1 MRSDYL
7 RGWVVD
13 AQLSDT
19 GRHMDVWIIDVEGN
33 VNRICIPW
41 CPCIHVH
48 AENRLLHNLPQWL
61 NLPEIAEKFSIGPIR
76 MVKRRLSLDEFEMH
90 NVLEIDILDSRKI
103 RKAAQHIEAR
113 GDHHRYSLFSV
124 DAHLAQRFFI
134 EFGISPFQF
143 VEWDGDSF
151 SLVDENDSWPKMKVI
166 ELNFEYHSN
175 NGFDTLKSFLK
186 KIEIFQWDGFLP
198 KRKLDSVVQ
207 RKHCGMEFLTEFEHC
222 INRLNPDIIVT
233 RGGDALHFAALDK
246 LAKRVGFDMN
256 LSRTECELKPRS
268 MSRVVHSYGQVIRK
282 DAYFPLNG
290 RLHIDLRASFIVR
303 EGGILGLFE
312 LSRHS
317 RQSPQDISRLSPG
330 SVISA
335 IQMRIAMEDGVL
347 VPWKKNRAEDTKTAW
362 DLLATDRGG
371 LYLDSKPGVYSDV
384 IELDFASLFPSIIAT
399 RNISPETL
407 NCACCQTTTEFPTTD
422 MFVPLNPNDAE
433 RTFRQRA
440 RVDVFSSKI
449 FPSAN
454 ASALQVPGLK
464 THTCARTHGFLG
476 RVVAP
481 IIERRMQL
489 KNQRKRKGDL
499 FDLQQNALKWLLVT
513 CFGYTGY
520 KNARFG
526 RIEAHEAICAWARE
540 ILLTTISIAEDD
552 GWDVLHA
559 IVDCVWIENKSLETR
574 EEKIEAAMQLS
585 QKVTKLIGIPLEFE
599 DIYDF
604 IGFLPSRM
612 HGAGSLTKYW
622 AYGQNGFKLR
632 GIEAR
637 QHSTCEWIS
646 ELQKR
651 SLEILKNNLDNGG
664 MYNSVAVQQTI
675 ITMLHDEIKRLN
687 SEGIDP
693 KRLVVTRRVTKRIQD
708 FSVSTNTQQAL
719 IRARK
724 LGQDILPGRK
734 VRFVATKPSPGVPE
748 SRVIL
753 LEELSGNSKFR
764 IDSEYYQNLA
774 VRAIWAILG
783 PFGWSDDEIRHGR
796 RKYTLFDF
804 FDAFNS
810 KPSIDD
816 SAY

>member
-1 MRSDYL
+1 VRSDCL
-7 RGWVVD
+7 RGWVID
-13 AQLSDT
+13 AQLDAT
-19 GRHMDVWIIDVEGN
+19 GHHMDVWIIDVQGN

-41 CPCIHVH
+41 CAHIHVH
-48 AENRLLHNLPQWL
+48 AESRLLGNLPQWL
-61 NLPEIAEKFSIGPIR
+61 NLPEIRKKFSIGSIR

-90 NVLEIDILDSRKI
+90 NVLQIDVLDSRKI
-103 RKAAQHIEAR
+103 RKISQHIEAR
-113 GDHHRYSLFSV
+113 GNHHRYSLFSV

-134 EFGISPFQF
+134 ELGISPFQF
-143 VEWDGDSF
+143 VEWNGDSF
-151 SLVDENDSWPKMKVI
+151 SLLNENETWPKMKII

-175 NGFDTLKSFLK
+175 NGFDTLKSYLK
-186 KIEIFQWDGFLP
+186 KIEVFLWDDFLP
-198 KRKLDSVVQ
+198 EKKIDVVIQ
-207 RKHCGMEFLTEFEHC
+207 RKHCANEFLKEFQDC
-222 INRLNPDIIVT
+222 INRLNPDIIIT
-233 RGGDALHFAALDK
+233 KGGDALHLAALDK
-246 LAKRVGFDMN
+246 LAKRVGFNLN
-256 LSRTECELKPRS
+256 LSRVESELRPRS

-290 RLHIDLRASFIVR
+290 RLHIDLDASFIVR

-362 DLLATDRGG
+362 ELLATDRGG

-407 NCACCQTTTEFPTTD
+407 NCACCQTTTEFPTTE
-422 MFVPLNPNDAE
+422 MFVPLNPDDAE
-433 RTFRQRA
+433 RTFRERA
-440 RVDVFSSKI
+440 RDDIFSSKI

-454 ASALQVPGLK
+454 ASAIQVPGLK
-464 THTCARTHGFLG
+464 IHTCARTHGFLG

-489 KNQRKRKGDL
+489 KTQRKRKGDL

-526 RIEAHEAICAWARE
+526 RIEAHEAICAWARD
-540 ILLTTISIAEDD
+540 ILLTTISIAEDE
-552 GWDVLHA
+552 GWNVLHA
-559 IVDCVWIENKSLETR
+559 IVDCVWIENKNLKTR
-574 EEKIEAAMQLS
+574 KEKIESAMRLS
-585 QKVTKLIGIPLEFE
+585 QKVSKLIGIPLEFE

-622 AYGQNGFKLR
+622 AHGQNGFKLR

-637 QHSTCEWIS
+637 QHSTCKWITA
-646 ELQKR
+646 LQKN
-651 SLEILKNNLDNGG
+651 SLGILKHNLDSGG
-664 MYNSVAVQQTI
+664 RFDSIAVQQKI
-675 ITMLHDEIKRLN
+675 ITMLHNEIFLLN
-687 SEGIDP
+687 SGKINP
-693 KRLVVTRRVTKRIQD
+693 KDLVVIRRVTKRVQD

-724 LGQDILPGRK
+724 LGQNILPGRK

-748 SRVIL
+748 SRVVL
-753 LEELSGNSKFR
+753 LEELSENSKLK
-764 IDSEYYQNLA
+764 IDSDYYQKLA
-774 VRAIWAILG
+774 IRATWAILG
-783 PFGWSDDEIRHGR
+783 PFGWSDEEIRQGR
-796 RKYTLFDF
+796 KKYTLFDF

-810 KPSIDD
+810 KSSIDHP
-816 SAY
+816 AY

>member
-1 MRSDYL
+1 M
-7 RGWVVD
+7 
-13 AQLSDT
+13 
-19 GRHMDVWIIDVEGN
+19 
-33 VNRICIPW
+33 
-41 CPCIHVH
+41 
-48 AENRLLHNLPQWL
+48 
-61 NLPEIAEKFSIGPIR
+61 
-76 MVKRRLSLDEFEMH
+76 
-90 NVLEIDILDSRKI
+90 
-103 RKAAQHIEAR
+103 
-113 GDHHRYSLFSV
+113 
-124 DAHLAQRFFI
+124 
-134 EFGISPFQF
+134 
-143 VEWDGDSF
+143 
-151 SLVDENDSWPKMKVI
+151 
-166 ELNFEYHSN
+166 
-175 NGFDTLKSFLK
+175 
-186 KIEIFQWDGFLP
+186 
-198 KRKLDSVVQ
+198 
-207 RKHCGMEFLTEFEHC
+207 
-222 INRLNPDIIVT
+222 
-233 RGGDALHFAALDK
+233 
-246 LAKRVGFDMN
+246 
-256 LSRTECELKPRS
+256 
-268 MSRVVHSYGQVIRK
+268 
-282 DAYFPLNG
+282 
-290 RLHIDLRASFIVR
+290 
-303 EGGILGLFE
+303 
-312 LSRHS
+312 
-317 RQSPQDISRLSPG
+317 
-330 SVISA
+330 
-335 IQMRIAMEDGVL
+335 
-347 VPWKKNRAEDTKTAW
+347 
-362 DLLATDRGG
+362 
-371 LYLDSKPGVYSDV
+371 
-384 IELDFASLFPSIIAT
+384 
-399 RNISPETL
+399 
-407 NCACCQTTTEFPTTD
+407 
-422 MFVPLNPNDAE
+422 
-433 RTFRQRA
+433 
-440 RVDVFSSKI
+440 
-449 FPSAN
+449 
-454 ASALQVPGLK
+454 
-464 THTCARTHGFLG
+464 
-476 RVVAP
+476 
-481 IIERRMQL
+481 
-489 KNQRKRKGDL
+489 
-499 FDLQQNALKWLLVT
+499 
-513 CFGYTGY
+513 
-520 KNARFG
+520 
-526 RIEAHEAICAWARE
+526 
-540 ILLTTISIAEDD
+540 
-552 GWDVLHA
+552 HA

-693 KRLVVTRRVTKRIQD
+693 KNLVVTRRVTKRIQD

>member
-1 MRSDYL
+1 M
-7 RGWVVD
+7 RGWVID
-13 AQLSDT
+13 AQLGAS
-19 GRHMDVWIIDVEGN
+19 GRNMDVWIIDVQGS
-33 VNRICIPW
+33 VNRISVPW
-41 CPCIHVH
+41 CAHIHVH
-48 AENRLLHNLPQWL
+48 AENRLLSNLPQWL
-61 NLPEIAEKFSIGPIR
+61 KLPEISEKFSVGSIR

-90 NVLEIDILDSRKI
+90 NVLEIDVLDSRKI
-103 RKAAQHIEAR
+103 RKISQHIEAR

-151 SLVDENDSWPKMKVI
+151 SLLNENDTWPKMKVI

-175 NGFDTLKSFLK
+175 NGFDTLKSYLK
-186 KIEIFQWDGFLP
+186 RIEIFEWDGFLP
-198 KRKLDSVVQ
+198 EKNPDSVIQ
-207 RKHCGMEFLTEFEHC
+207 RKHCGNEFLAEFQDC
-222 INRLNPDIIVT
+222 INRLNPDIIIT
-233 RGGDALHFAALDK
+233 KGGDALHFAALDK
-246 LAKRVGFDMN
+246 LAKKVDFDLN
-256 LSRTECELKPRS
+256 LSRAESELKPRS

-290 RLHIDLRASFIVR
+290 RLHIDLNASFIVR

-362 DLLATDRGG
+362 ELLATDRGG

-407 NCACCQTTTEFPTTD
+407 NCACCQTTTEFPTTE
-422 MFVPLNPNDAE
+422 MFVPLSPDDAE
-433 RTFRQRA
+433 RTFRERA
-440 RVDVFSSKI
+440 RQNIFSSKI

-489 KNQRKRKGDL
+489 KSQRKRKGDL

-526 RIEAHEAICAWARE
+526 RIEAHEAICAWARD
-540 ILLTTISIAEDD
+540 ILLATISIAEDE
-552 GWDVLHA
+552 GWNVLHA
-559 IVDCVWIENKSLETR
+559 IVDCVWIENKNLKTR
-574 EEKIEAAMQLS
+574 EEKIDAAMQLS
-585 QKVTKLIGIPLEFE
+585 AKVSKLIGIPLEFE

-622 AYGQNGFKLR
+622 AHGQNGFKLR

-637 QHSTCEWIS
+637 QHSTCQWIIR
-646 ELQKR
+646 LQKN
-651 SLEILKNNLDNGG
+651 SLEILKDSLDNGG
-664 MYNSVAVQQTI
+664 KYGSIAVQQQI
-675 ITMLHDEIKRLN
+675 IAMLHNEIGLLDSGEIN
-687 SEGIDP
+687 P
-693 KRLVVTRRVTKRIQD
+693 KDLVVTRRVTKRIQD

-719 IRARK
+719 IRARR

-734 VRFVATKPSPGVPE
+734 VRFIVTKQLSGVPE
-748 SRVIL
+748 SRVAL
-753 LEELSGNSKFR
+753 LEELSENSRFR
-764 IDSEYYQNLA
+764 IDSDYYQNLA
-774 VRAIWAILG
+774 IRAIWAILG
-783 PFGWSDDEIRHGR
+783 PFGWSDEEIRQGR
-796 RKYTLFDF
+796 KKYTLFDF
-804 FDAFNS
+804 FDTFNS

>member
-1 MRSDYL
+1 
-7 RGWVVD
+7 
-13 AQLSDT
+13 
-19 GRHMDVWIIDVEGN
+19 MDVWIIDVEGN

-175 NGFDTLKSFLK
+175 NGFDTLKSYLK

-362 DLLATDRGG
+362 ELLATDRGG

-489 KNQRKRKGDL
+489 KNQRKKKGDL

-664 MYNSVAVQQTI
+664 KYNSVAVQQTI

-693 KRLVVTRRVTKRIQD
+693 KTLVVTRRVTKRIQD

-796 RKYTLFDF
+796 RRYTLFDF

>member
-7 RGWVVD
+7 RGWVID

-41 CPCIHVH
+41 CACIHVH

-61 NLPEIAEKFSIGPIR
+61 KLPEIAEKFSIGPIR

-90 NVLEIDILDSRKI
+90 NVLEIDVLDSRKI

-151 SLVDENDSWPKMKVI
+151 SLIDENDSWPKMKVI

-198 KRKLDSVVQ
+198 RKKLHSVIQ

-362 DLLATDRGG
+362 ELLATDRGG

-540 ILLTTISIAEDD
+540 ILLATISIAEDD

-559 IVDCVWIENKSLETR
+559 IVDCVWIENKNLETR
-574 EEKIEAAMQLS
+574 EEKIDAAMQLS

-622 AYGQNGFKLR
+622 AHGQNGFKLR

-637 QHSTCEWIS
+637 QHSTCEWVS

-664 MYNSVAVQQTI
+664 KYNSVAVQQTI
-675 ITMLHDEIKRLN
+675 VTMLHDEINRLN
-687 SEGIDP
+687 SEEIDP
-693 KRLVVTRRVTKRIQD
+693 RTLVVTRRVTKRIQD

-753 LEELSGNSKFR
+753 LEELSSDPKFR
-764 IDSEYYQNLA
+764 IDSEYYENLA

-783 PFGWSDDEIRHGR
+783 PFGWSDEEIRHGR

-804 FDAFNS
+804 FDAFNP

>member
-1 MRSDYL
+1 MRSDCL
-7 RGWVVD
+7 RGWVID
-13 AQLSDT
+13 AQLGST
-19 GRHMDVWIIDVEGN
+19 GRHMDVWIIDLKGN
-33 VNRICIPW
+33 VSRICIPW
-41 CPCIHVH
+41 CACIHVH
-48 AENRLLHNLPQWL
+48 ADNRLLSNLPQWL
-61 NLPEIAEKFSIGPIR
+61 KLPEISKKFSVGSIR

-90 NVLEIDILDSRKI
+90 NVLEINVLDSRKI
-103 RKAAQHIEAR
+103 RKISQHIEAR

-151 SLVDENDSWPKMKVI
+151 SLLNENDTWPKMKVI

-175 NGFDTLKSFLK
+175 NGFDTLKSYLK
-186 KIEIFQWDGFLP
+186 KIEIYLWDGFLSKKTIDCTI
-198 KRKLDSVVQ
+198 KRKN
-207 RKHCGMEFLTEFEHC
+207 CGKVFLSEFQEC
-222 INRLNPDIIVT
+222 INRLNPDIIIT
-233 RGGDALHFAALDK
+233 KGGDALHFAALDL
-246 LAKRVGFDMN
+246 LAKRVDFDLS
-256 LSRTECELKPRS
+256 LSRTESELKPRS

-290 RLHIDLRASFIVR
+290 RLHIDLDASFIVR

-362 DLLATDRGG
+362 ELLATDRGG

-407 NCACCQTTTEFPTTD
+407 NCACCQTTTEFPTTE
-422 MFVPLNPNDAE
+422 MFVPLNPDDAE
-433 RTFRQRA
+433 RAFRERA
-440 RVDVFSSKI
+440 RSDIFSSKI

-481 IIERRMQL
+481 LIERRMQL
-489 KNQRKRKGDL
+489 KGLRKRKGDIH
-499 FDLQQNALKWLLVT
+499 DLQQNALKWLLVT

-526 RIEAHEAICAWARE
+526 RIEAHEAICAWARD

-552 GWDVLHA
+552 GWTVLHA
-559 IVDCVWIENKSLETR
+559 IVDCVWIENKNLKTR
-574 EEKIEAAMQLS
+574 DEKIDAAMQLS
-585 QKVTKLIGIPLEFE
+585 EKVSKLIGIPLEFE

-622 AYGQNGFKLR
+622 AHGQNGFKLR

-637 QHSTCEWIS
+637 QHSTCGWVVT
-646 ELQKR
+646 LQKR
-651 SLEILKNNLDNGG
+651 SLEILKNRLVDEDN
-664 MYNSVAVQQTI
+664 YDSVAVQRQI
-675 ITMLHDEIKRLN
+675 ATMLHDEILRLN
-687 SEGIDP
+687 SGEINP
-693 KRLVVTRRVTKRIQD
+693 KDLVVTRRVTKRIED

-719 IRARK
+719 IRARRI
-724 LGQDILPGRK
+724 GQDILPGRK

-753 LEELSGNSKFR
+753 LEELSENSNFR
-764 IDSEYYQNLA
+764 IDSDYYQNLA
-774 VRAIWAILG
+774 IRAIWAILG
-783 PFGWSDDEIRHGR
+783 PFGWSDEEIKLGR

-804 FDAFNS
+804 FNAFNA
-810 KPSIDD
+810 KPSADD

>member
-1 MRSDYL
+1 MRSDCL
-7 RGWVVD
+7 RGWVID
-13 AQLSDT
+13 AQLNDT

-41 CPCIHVH
+41 CACIHVH

-61 NLPEIAEKFSIGPIR
+61 KLPEIAEKFSIGPIR

-90 NVLEIDILDSRKI
+90 NVLEIDVLDSRKI

-151 SLVDENDSWPKMKVI
+151 SLVNENDSWPKMKVI
-166 ELNFEYHSN
+166 ELNFEYNSN
-175 NGFDTLKSFLK
+175 NGFDTLKSYLK

-198 KRKLDSVVQ
+198 RKKLHSVVQ

-290 RLHIDLRASFIVR
+290 RLHIDLSASFIVR

-362 DLLATDRGG
+362 ELLATDRGG

-540 ILLTTISIAEDD
+540 ILLATISIAEDD

-559 IVDCVWIENKSLETR
+559 IVDCVWIENKNLETR
-574 EEKIEAAMQLS
+574 EEKIDAAMQLS
-585 QKVTKLIGIPLEFE
+585 QKVTELIGIPLEFE

-622 AYGQNGFKLR
+622 AHGQNGFKLR

-637 QHSTCEWIS
+637 QHSTCEWVS

-664 MYNSVAVQQTI
+664 KYNSVAVQQTI

-687 SEGIDP
+687 SEKIDP
-693 KRLVVTRRVTKRIQD
+693 KTLVVTRRVTKRIQD

-753 LEELSGNSKFR
+753 LEELSSNSKFR

-783 PFGWSDDEIRHGR
+783 PFGWSDEEIRHGR

-804 FDAFNS
+804 FDAFNP

>member
-1 MRSDYL
+1 V
-7 RGWVVD
+7 RGWVID
-13 AQLSDT
+13 AQLGAS
-19 GRHMDVWIIDVEGN
+19 GRNMDVWIIDVQGS
-33 VNRICIPW
+33 VNRISVPW
-41 CPCIHVH
+41 CAHIHVH
-48 AENRLLHNLPQWL
+48 AENRLLSNLPQWL
-61 NLPEIAEKFSIGPIR
+61 KLPEISEKFSVGSIR

-90 NVLEIDILDSRKI
+90 NVLEIDVLDSRKI
-103 RKAAQHIEAR
+103 RKISQHIEAR

-151 SLVDENDSWPKMKVI
+151 SLLNENDTWPKMKVI

-175 NGFDTLKSFLK
+175 NGFDTLKSYLK
-186 KIEIFQWDGFLP
+186 RIEIFEWDGFLP
-198 KRKLDSVVQ
+198 EKNPDSVIQ
-207 RKHCGMEFLTEFEHC
+207 RKHCGNEFLAEFQDC
-222 INRLNPDIIVT
+222 INRLNPDIIIT
-233 RGGDALHFAALDK
+233 KGGDALHFAALDK
-246 LAKRVGFDMN
+246 LAKKVDFDLN
-256 LSRTECELKPRS
+256 LSRAESELKPRS

-290 RLHIDLRASFIVR
+290 RLHIDLNASFIVR

-362 DLLATDRGG
+362 ELLATDRGG

-407 NCACCQTTTEFPTTD
+407 NCACCQTTTEFPTTE
-422 MFVPLNPNDAE
+422 MFVPLSPDDAE
-433 RTFRQRA
+433 RTFRERA
-440 RVDVFSSKI
+440 RQNIFSSKI

-489 KNQRKRKGDL
+489 KSQRKRKGDL

-526 RIEAHEAICAWARE
+526 RIEAHEAICAWARD
-540 ILLTTISIAEDD
+540 ILLATISIAEDE
-552 GWDVLHA
+552 GWNVLHA
-559 IVDCVWIENKSLETR
+559 IVDCVWIENKNLKTR
-574 EEKIEAAMQLS
+574 EKKMDAAMQLS
-585 QKVTKLIGIPLEFE
+585 AKVSKLIGIPLEFE

-622 AYGQNGFKLR
+622 AHGQNGFKLR

-637 QHSTCEWIS
+637 QHSTCQWIIR
-646 ELQKR
+646 LQKN
-651 SLEILKNNLDNGG
+651 SLEILKDSLDNGG
-664 MYNSVAVQQTI
+664 KYGSIAVQQQI
-675 ITMLHDEIKRLN
+675 IAMLHNEIGLLDSGEIN
-687 SEGIDP
+687 P
-693 KRLVVTRRVTKRIQD
+693 KDLVVTRRVTKRIQD

-719 IRARK
+719 IRARR

-734 VRFVATKPSPGVPE
+734 VRFIVTKQLSGVPE
-748 SRVIL
+748 SRVAL
-753 LEELSGNSKFR
+753 LEELSENSRFR
-764 IDSEYYQNLA
+764 IDSDYYQNLA
-774 VRAIWAILG
+774 LRAIWAILG
-783 PFGWSDDEIRHGR
+783 PFGWSDEEIRQGR
-796 RKYTLFDF
+796 KKYTLFDF
-804 FDAFNS
+804 FDTFNS

>member
-1 MRSDYL
+1 MRSDCL
-7 RGWVVD
+7 RGWVID
-13 AQLSDT
+13 AQLNDT

-41 CPCIHVH
+41 CACIHVH

-61 NLPEIAEKFSIGPIR
+61 KLPEIAEKFSIGPIR

-90 NVLEIDILDSRKI
+90 NVLEIDVLDSRKI

-151 SLVDENDSWPKMKVI
+151 SLIDENDCWPKMKVI

-198 KRKLDSVVQ
+198 RKKLHSVIQ

-290 RLHIDLRASFIVR
+290 RLHIDLSASFIVR

-362 DLLATDRGG
+362 ELLATDRGG

-540 ILLTTISIAEDD
+540 ILLATISIAEDD

-559 IVDCVWIENKSLETR
+559 IVDCVWIENKNLETR
-574 EEKIEAAMQLS
+574 EEKIDAAMQLS

-622 AYGQNGFKLR
+622 AHGQNGFKLR

-637 QHSTCEWIS
+637 QHSTCEWVS

-664 MYNSVAVQQTI
+664 KYNSVAVQQTI

-687 SEGIDP
+687 SEEIDP
-693 KRLVVTRRVTKRIQD
+693 KTLVVTRRVTKRIQD

-753 LEELSGNSKFR
+753 LEELSSNSKFR

-783 PFGWSDDEIRHGR
+783 PFGWSDEEIRHGR

-804 FDAFNS
+804 FDAFNP

>member
-7 RGWVVD
+7 RGWVID

-41 CPCIHVH
+41 CACIHVH

-61 NLPEIAEKFSIGPIR
+61 KLPEIAEKFSIGPIR

-90 NVLEIDILDSRKI
+90 NVLEIDVLDSRKI

-151 SLVDENDSWPKMKVI
+151 SLIDENDSWPKMKVI

-198 KRKLDSVVQ
+198 RKKLHSVIQ

-362 DLLATDRGG
+362 ELLATDRGG

-540 ILLTTISIAEDD
+540 ILLATISIAEDD

-559 IVDCVWIENKSLETR
+559 IVDCVWIENKNLETR
-574 EEKIEAAMQLS
+574 EEKIDAAMQLS

-622 AYGQNGFKLR
+622 AHGQNGFKLR

-637 QHSTCEWIS
+637 QHSTCEWVS

-664 MYNSVAVQQTI
+664 KYNSVAVQQTI

-687 SEGIDP
+687 SEEIDP
-693 KRLVVTRRVTKRIQD
+693 KTLVVTRRVTKRIQD

-753 LEELSGNSKFR
+753 LEELSSNSKFR

-783 PFGWSDDEIRHGR
+783 PFGWSDEEIRHGR

-804 FDAFNS
+804 FGAFNP

>member
-7 RGWVVD
+7 RGWVIDV
-13 AQLSDT
+13 QLGST
-19 GRHMDVWIIDVEGN
+19 GHNMDVWLMATNGH
-33 VNRICIPW
+33 VNRLSIPW
-41 CPCIHVH
+41 CPCIHVS
-48 AENRLLHNLPQWL
+48 AETRLLDNLSEWL
-61 NLPEIAEKFSIGPIR
+61 QLPEISKMFSVGSTR

-90 NVLEIDILDSRKI
+90 YVLEIDVLDSRKI
-103 RKAAQHIEAR
+103 RKIAQHIEAR
-113 GDHHRYSLFSV
+113 GNHQRYSLFSV

-151 SLVDENDSWPKMKVI
+151 SPLTGNDEWPKMKVI
-166 ELNFEYHSN
+166 ELDFEYNSN
-175 NGFDTLKSFLK
+175 NGFDTIESYLK
-186 KIEIFQWDGFLP
+186 KIEVSLWSDFLP
-198 KRKLDSVVQ
+198 NKTLDSVIE
-207 RKHCGMEFLTEFEHC
+207 RKCCGRDFLRNIQES
-222 INRLNPDIIVT
+222 INRLNPDVIISK
-233 RGGDALHFAALDK
+233 GGDGLHFSALDK
-246 LAKRVGFDMN
+246 LAKSVDFDLN
-256 LSRTECELKPRS
+256 LSRTKSELKPRS
-268 MSRVVHSYGQVIRK
+268 MSRVVHSYGQVLRK

-290 RLHIDLRASFIVR
+290 RLHLDLDASFIVR

-362 DLLATDRGG
+362 ELLATDRGG

-407 NCACCQTTTEFPTTD
+407 NCACCQTTTEVPTTE
-422 MFVPLNPNDAE
+422 MFVPLNPDEAE
-433 RTFRQRA
+433 KEFRKRS
-440 RVDVFSSKI
+440 RKDFFSSKI
-449 FPSAN
+449 FPSVN

-476 RVVAP
+476 RVVSP
-481 IIERRMQL
+481 LIERRMHL
-489 KNQRKRKGDL
+489 KKHRKRKGDTY
-499 FDLQQNALKWLLVT
+499 DLQQNALKWLLVT

-526 RIEAHEAICAWARE
+526 RIEAHEAICAWARD
-540 ILLTTISIAEDD
+540 ILLTTVSIAEDE
-552 GWDVLHA
+552 GWNVLHA
-559 IVDCVWIENKSLETR
+559 IVDCVWIENKDLKTR
-574 EEKIEAAMQLS
+574 EEKLESALRLS
-585 QKVTKLIGIPLEFE
+585 QKITDLIGIPLEFE

-622 AYGQNGFKLR
+622 AHGKNGFKLR

-637 QHSTCEWIS
+637 QHSTCKWIIS
-646 ELQKR
+646 LQEK
-651 SLEILKNNLDNGG
+651 SLNILKDNLYGCEK
-664 MYNSVAVQQTI
+664 YRSTAVQQQI
-675 ITMLHDEIKRLN
+675 VTMLHDEIRCLN
-687 SEGIDP
+687 SGGIRP
-693 KRLVVTRRVTKRIQD
+693 EYLVVTRRVTKKIQD

-734 VRFVATKPSPGVPE
+734 VRFVSTKHRPGIPE

-753 LEELSGNSKFR
+753 LEELSDNLAIR
-764 IDSEYYQNLA
+764 IDTEYYENLA

-783 PFGWSDDEIRHGR
+783 PFGWSDEEIRQGR
-796 RKYTLFDF
+796 KKYTLFDF
-804 FDAFNS
+804 FDSFNP

>member
-1 MRSDYL
+1 
-7 RGWVVD
+7 
-13 AQLSDT
+13 
-19 GRHMDVWIIDVEGN
+19 
-33 VNRICIPW
+33 
-41 CPCIHVH
+41 
-48 AENRLLHNLPQWL
+48 
-61 NLPEIAEKFSIGPIR
+61 
-76 MVKRRLSLDEFEMH
+76 
-90 NVLEIDILDSRKI
+90 
-103 RKAAQHIEAR
+103 
-113 GDHHRYSLFSV
+113 
-124 DAHLAQRFFI
+124 
-134 EFGISPFQF
+134 
-143 VEWDGDSF
+143 
-151 SLVDENDSWPKMKVI
+151 
-166 ELNFEYHSN
+166 
-175 NGFDTLKSFLK
+175 
-186 KIEIFQWDGFLP
+186 
-198 KRKLDSVVQ
+198 
-207 RKHCGMEFLTEFEHC
+207 
-222 INRLNPDIIVT
+222 
-233 RGGDALHFAALDK
+233 
-246 LAKRVGFDMN
+246 
-256 LSRTECELKPRS
+256 

-290 RLHIDLRASFIVR
+290 RLHIDLDASFIVR

-362 DLLATDRGG
+362 ELLATDRGG

-407 NCACCQTTTEFPTTD
+407 NCACCQTTTEFPTTE
-422 MFVPLNPNDAE
+422 MFVPLNPDDAE
-433 RTFRQRA
+433 RAFRERA
-440 RVDVFSSKI
+440 RSDIFSSKI

-481 IIERRMQL
+481 LIERRMQL
-489 KNQRKRKGDL
+489 KGLRKRKGDIH
-499 FDLQQNALKWLLVT
+499 DLQQNALKWLLVT

-526 RIEAHEAICAWARE
+526 RIEAHEAICAWARD

-552 GWDVLHA
+552 GWTVLHA
-559 IVDCVWIENKSLETR
+559 IVDCVWIENKNLKTR
-574 EEKIEAAMQLS
+574 EEKIDAAMQLS
-585 QKVTKLIGIPLEFE
+585 QKVSKLIGIPLEFE

-622 AYGQNGFKLR
+622 AHGQNGFKLR

-637 QHSTCEWIS
+637 QHSTCGWVVT
-646 ELQKR
+646 LQKR
-651 SLEILKNNLDNGG
+651 SLEILKNRLVDEDN
-664 MYNSVAVQQTI
+664 YDSIAVQRQI
-675 ITMLHDEIKRLN
+675 ATMLHDEILRLN
-687 SEGIDP
+687 SGEINP
-693 KRLVVTRRVTKRIQD
+693 KDLVVTRRVTKRIED

-719 IRARK
+719 IRARRI
-724 LGQDILPGRK
+724 GQDILPGRK

-753 LEELSGNSKFR
+753 LEELSENSNFR
-764 IDSEYYQNLA
+764 IDSDYYQNLA
-774 VRAIWAILG
+774 IRAIWAILG
-783 PFGWSDDEIRHGR
+783 PFGWSDEEISWAGENTH
-796 RKYTLFDF
+796 YSISSMPSMLSLVLMTLL
-804 FDAFNS
+804 
-810 KPSIDD
+810 ID
-816 SAY
+816 SCNVC

>member
-1 MRSDYL
+1 MRSDCL
-7 RGWVVD
+7 RGWVID
-13 AQLSDT
+13 AQLGAT
-19 GRHMDVWIIDVEGN
+19 GRQMDVWIIDVQGN
-33 VNRICIPW
+33 VNRISIPW
-41 CPCIHVH
+41 CAHIHVH
-48 AENRLLHNLPQWL
+48 AESRLLSNLPQWL
-61 NLPEIAEKFSIGPIR
+61 ELPEIREKFSVGSIR

-90 NVLEIDILDSRKI
+90 NVLEIDVLDSRKI
-103 RKAAQHIEAR
+103 RKISQHIEAR

-143 VEWDGDSF
+143 VEWNGDSF
-151 SLVDENDSWPKMKVI
+151 SLLNENDTWPKMKVI

-175 NGFDTLKSFLK
+175 NGFDTLKSYLK
-186 KIEIFQWDGFLP
+186 RIEIFQWDGFLP
-198 KRKLDSVVQ
+198 EKKLDVVVQ
-207 RKHCGMEFLTEFEHC
+207 RKHCGNEFLAEFQDC
-222 INRLNPDIIVT
+222 INRLNPDIIIT
-233 RGGDALHFAALDK
+233 KGGDALHLAALDK
-246 LAKRVGFDMN
+246 LAKKIDFDLN
-256 LSRTECELKPRS
+256 LSRAESELKPRS

-290 RLHIDLRASFIVR
+290 RLHIDLNASFIVR

-362 DLLATDRGG
+362 ELLATDRGG

-407 NCACCQTTTEFPTTD
+407 NCACCQTTTEFPTTE
-422 MFVPLNPNDAE
+422 MFVPLSPSDAE
-433 RTFRQRA
+433 RTFRKRA
-440 RVDVFSSKI
+440 RQDIFSSKI

-489 KNQRKRKGDL
+489 KSQRKRKGDL

-526 RIEAHEAICAWARE
+526 RIEAHEAICAWARD
-540 ILLTTISIAEDD
+540 ILLTTISIAEDE
-552 GWDVLHA
+552 GWNVLHA
-559 IVDCVWIENKSLETR
+559 IVDCVWIENKSLKTR
-574 EEKIEAAMQLS
+574 KEKIDAAMQLS
-585 QKVTKLIGIPLEFE
+585 EKVSKLIGIPLEFE

-622 AYGQNGFKLR
+622 AHGQNGFKLR

-637 QHSTCEWIS
+637 QHSTCQWIT
-646 ELQKR
+646 ELQKN
-651 SLEILKNNLDNGG
+651 SLRILKDNLDSGRK
-664 MYNSVAVQQTI
+664 YDSIIVQQQI
-675 ITMLHDEIKRLN
+675 IAMLHDEISLLN
-687 SEGIDP
+687 SREINP
-693 KRLVVTRRVTKRIQD
+693 KDLVVTRRVTKRIQD

-719 IRARK
+719 IRARR

-753 LEELSGNSKFR
+753 LEELSENSRFK
-764 IDSEYYQNLA
+764 IDSDYYQNLA
-774 VRAIWAILG
+774 IRAIWAILG
-783 PFGWSDDEIRHGR
+783 PFGWSDEEIRQGQK
-796 RKYTLFDF
+796 KYTLFDF

>member
-7 RGWVVD
+7 RGWVID
-13 AQLSDT
+13 AQLSGT

-41 CPCIHVH
+41 CACIHVH

-61 NLPEIAEKFSIGPIR
+61 KLPEIAEKFSIGSIR

-90 NVLEIDILDSRKI
+90 NVLEIDVLDSRKI

-151 SLVDENDSWPKMKVI
+151 SLVNENDSWPKMKVI

-175 NGFDTLKSFLK
+175 NGFDTLKSYLK

-198 KRKLDSVVQ
+198 RKKLHSVVQ

-290 RLHIDLRASFIVR
+290 RLHIDLSASFIVR

-362 DLLATDRGG
+362 ELLATDRGG

-489 KNQRKRKGDL
+489 KNQRKRTGDL

-540 ILLTTISIAEDD
+540 ILLATISIAEDD

-559 IVDCVWIENKSLETR
+559 IVDCVWIENKNLETR
-574 EEKIEAAMQLS
+574 EEKIDAAMQLS

-622 AYGQNGFKLR
+622 AHGQNGFKLR

-637 QHSTCEWIS
+637 QHSTCKWVS

-664 MYNSVAVQQTI
+664 KYNSVAVQQTI

-687 SEGIDP
+687 SEEIDP
-693 KRLVVTRRVTKRIQD
+693 KTLVVTRRVTKRIQD

-753 LEELSGNSKFR
+753 LEELSSNSKFR

-783 PFGWSDDEIRHGR
+783 PFGWSDEEIRHGR

-804 FDAFNS
+804 FDAFNP

>member
-1 MRSDYL
+1 
-7 RGWVVD
+7 
-13 AQLSDT
+13 
-19 GRHMDVWIIDVEGN
+19 
-33 VNRICIPW
+33 
-41 CPCIHVH
+41 
-48 AENRLLHNLPQWL
+48 
-61 NLPEIAEKFSIGPIR
+61 

-90 NVLEIDILDSRKI
+90 NVLEINVLDSRKI
-103 RKAAQHIEAR
+103 RKISQHIEAR

-151 SLVDENDSWPKMKVI
+151 SLLNENDTWPKMKVI

-175 NGFDTLKSFLK
+175 NGFDTLKSYLK
-186 KIEIFQWDGFLP
+186 KIEIYLWDGFLSKKTIDCTI
-198 KRKLDSVVQ
+198 KRKN
-207 RKHCGMEFLTEFEHC
+207 CGKVFLSEFQEC
-222 INRLNPDIIVT
+222 INRLNPDIIIT
-233 RGGDALHFAALDK
+233 KGGDALHFAALDL
-246 LAKRVGFDMN
+246 LAKRVDFDLS
-256 LSRTECELKPRS
+256 LSRTESELKPRS

-290 RLHIDLRASFIVR
+290 RLHIDLDASFIVR

-362 DLLATDRGG
+362 ELLATDRGG

-407 NCACCQTTTEFPTTD
+407 NCACCQTTTEFPTTE
-422 MFVPLNPNDAE
+422 MFVPLNPDDAE
-433 RTFRQRA
+433 RAFRERA
-440 RVDVFSSKI
+440 RSDIFSSKI

-481 IIERRMQL
+481 LIERRMQL
-489 KNQRKRKGDL
+489 KGLRKRKGDIH
-499 FDLQQNALKWLLVT
+499 DLQQNALKWLLVT

-526 RIEAHEAICAWARE
+526 RIEAHEAICAWARD

-552 GWDVLHA
+552 GWTVLHA
-559 IVDCVWIENKSLETR
+559 IVDCVWIENKNLKTR
-574 EEKIEAAMQLS
+574 EEKIDAAMQLS
-585 QKVTKLIGIPLEFE
+585 EKVSKLIGIPLEFE

-622 AYGQNGFKLR
+622 AHGQNGFKLR

-637 QHSTCEWIS
+637 QHSTCGWVVT
-646 ELQKR
+646 LQKR
-651 SLEILKNNLDNGG
+651 SLEILKNRLVDEDN
-664 MYNSVAVQQTI
+664 YDSVAVQRQI
-675 ITMLHDEIKRLN
+675 ATMLHDEILRLN
-687 SEGIDP
+687 SGEINP
-693 KRLVVTRRVTKRIQD
+693 KDLVVTRRVTKRIED

-719 IRARK
+719 IRARRI
-724 LGQDILPGRK
+724 GQDILPGRK

-753 LEELSGNSKFR
+753 LEELSENSNFR
-764 IDSEYYQNLA
+764 IDSDYYQNLA
-774 VRAIWAILG
+774 IRAIWAILG
-783 PFGWSDDEIRHGR
+783 PFGWSDEEIKLGR

-804 FDAFNS
+804 FNAFNA
-810 KPSIDD
+810 KPSADD

>member
-1 MRSDYL
+1 MRSDCL
-7 RGWVVD
+7 RGWVID
-13 AQLSDT
+13 AQLNDT

-41 CPCIHVH
+41 CACIHVH

-61 NLPEIAEKFSIGPIR
+61 KLPEIAEKFSIGPIR

-90 NVLEIDILDSRKI
+90 NVLEIDVLDSRKI

-151 SLVDENDSWPKMKVI
+151 SLIDENDCWPKMKVI

-175 NGFDTLKSFLK
+175 NGFDTLKSYLR

-198 KRKLDSVVQ
+198 RKKLHSVVQ

-290 RLHIDLRASFIVR
+290 RLHIDLSASFIVR

-362 DLLATDRGG
+362 ELLATDRGG

-540 ILLTTISIAEDD
+540 ILLATISIAEDD

-559 IVDCVWIENKSLETR
+559 IVDCVWIENKNLETR
-574 EEKIEAAMQLS
+574 EEKIDAAMQLS

-622 AYGQNGFKLR
+622 AHGQNGFKLR

-664 MYNSVAVQQTI
+664 KYNSVAVQQTI

-687 SEGIDP
+687 SEEIDP
-693 KRLVVTRRVTKRIQD
+693 KTLVVTRRVTKRIQD

-753 LEELSGNSKFR
+753 LEELSSNSKFR

-783 PFGWSDDEIRHGR
+783 PFGWSDEEIRHGR

-804 FDAFNS
+804 FDAFNP

>member
-1 MRSDYL
+1 M
-7 RGWVVD
+7 RGWVID
-13 AQLSDT
+13 AQLGAT
-19 GRHMDVWIIDVEGN
+19 GRHMDVWIIDVQGN
-33 VNRICIPW
+33 VNKISIPW
-41 CPCIHVH
+41 CAHIHVH
-48 AENRLLHNLPQWL
+48 AENRLLSNLPQWL
-61 NLPEIAEKFSIGPIR
+61 NLPEIKEKFSVGSIR

-90 NVLEIDILDSRKI
+90 NVLEIDVLDSRKI
-103 RKAAQHIEAR
+103 RKISQHIEAR

-134 EFGISPFQF
+134 EFGISPFRF

-151 SLVDENDSWPKMKVI
+151 SLLNENDIWPKMKVI

-175 NGFDTLKSFLK
+175 NGFDTLKSYLTR
-186 KIEIFQWDGFLP
+186 IEIFQWDGFLP
-198 KRKLDSVVQ
+198 EKKLDFVVQ
-207 RKHCGMEFLTEFEHC
+207 RKHCGNEFLANFQDC
-222 INRLNPDIIVT
+222 INRLNPDIIIT
-233 RGGDALHFAALDK
+233 KGGDALHLAALDK
-246 LAKRVGFDMN
+246 LAKKVDFDLN
-256 LSRTECELKPRS
+256 LSRVESELKPRS

-290 RLHIDLRASFIVR
+290 RLHIDLNASFIVR

-362 DLLATDRGG
+362 ELLVTDRGG

-407 NCACCQTTTEFPTTD
+407 NCACCQTTTEFPTTE
-422 MFVPLNPNDAE
+422 MFVPLSPDDAE
-433 RTFRQRA
+433 RTFRKRA
-440 RVDVFSSKI
+440 RMDIFSSKI

-489 KNQRKRKGDL
+489 KSQRKRKGDL

-526 RIEAHEAICAWARE
+526 RIEAHEAICAWARD
-540 ILLTTISIAEDD
+540 ILLATISIAEDE

-559 IVDCVWIENKSLETR
+559 IVDCVWIENKNLKTR
-574 EEKIEAAMQLS
+574 EEKIVSAMHLS
-585 QKVTKLIGIPLEFE
+585 KKVSKLIGIPLEFE

-622 AYGQNGFKLR
+622 AHGQNGFKLR

-637 QHSTCEWIS
+637 QHSTCQWITS
-646 ELQKR
+646 LQKN
-651 SLEILKNNLDNGG
+651 SLKILKDNLENGG
-664 MYNSVAVQQTI
+664 KYDSVDVQQQI
-675 ITMLHDEIKRLN
+675 ITMLHDEIGLLN
-687 SEGIDP
+687 SGEINP
-693 KRLVVTRRVTKRIQD
+693 KDLVVTRRVTKRIQD

-719 IRARK
+719 IRARR

-734 VRFVATKPSPGVPE
+734 VRFVATKPLLGVPE
-748 SRVIL
+748 SRVAL
-753 LEELSGNSKFR
+753 LEELSENSKFK
-764 IDSEYYQNLA
+764 IDSDYYQNLA
-774 VRAIWAILG
+774 IRAIWAILG
-783 PFGWSDDEIRHGR
+783 PFGWSDEEIKQGR
-796 RKYTLFDF
+796 KKYTLFDF

-810 KPSIDD
+810 KPSSDD